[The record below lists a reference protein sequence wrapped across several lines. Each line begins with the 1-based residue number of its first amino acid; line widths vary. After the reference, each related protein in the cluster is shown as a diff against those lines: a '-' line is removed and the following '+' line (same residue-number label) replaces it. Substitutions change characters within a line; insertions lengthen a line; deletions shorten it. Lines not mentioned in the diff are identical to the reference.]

1 MKKLLIISLIIFS
14 LTFVSSIA
22 WNPPST
28 SPNSLLLQGLT
39 PQQVA
44 NLYSETDPNYFS
56 NTLGYYN
63 STTLPSQAETDP
75 LWSSNYSA
83 YNSSWSST
91 FNQTYHNYNSTGL
104 IKDWNAT
111 GFIINWSSLLSGGNS
126 SFNQSL
132 TDSLYSAKSEPLWTS
147 NQSLY
152 YLKSNPFNFYNSTT
166 LPAST
171 ENDTFQS
178 VTTREANTTNLINF
192 LNVTNFWDDV
202 FIKPVTTTTYE
213 PSCDGTPSVACSDY
227 ATQENCEQYSS
238 YGGDCYWTDGSSC
251 DDFDYDEDD
260 FNCVTYG
267 CTPSYSYSGSCDD
280 FDSNE
285 GDCSSNPPCYGDY
298 TPDSNCDSWDYDTE
312 ANCEGNGMYTCY
324 MDGDYNDCYNNVFTG
339 CSGDGYN
346 SYFSDC
352 SGTYGETGCFG
363 DLTCANQVASEAQ
376 CEYTSGCDYNPTG
389 TPVSTIGGH
398 GLTIEMGNANI
409 NGTINASQK
418 IVTQGGICSGLST
431 CDDSTYKIQSKGAI
445 YVNGSVCL
453 NAKTTSQCS
462 DTNWQ
467 IQMFGGSNSY
477 GYIGAMKSQSTTRT
491 QFQVATSDGV
501 RGFVMGHYDGE
512 GFMQI
517 YSGSTAEQTLKLTGS
532 TGQDT
537 VTLKA
542 KNLNLSGTLKVN
554 SVIAN
559 SGQNITFKNST
570 NTGWAN
576 LNAKSFNVFSP
587 EDKAYD
593 GQKIEA
599 LPKTE
604 NILDKT
610 GKLNRDYLFENE
622 KSMATIDNTAKPIFE
637 EQIIPCDANPSMSA
651 STSNC
656 KPIKRT
662 VVVGYEQM
670 PVNATDIGAVGFNNR
685 LMIAELTEKVKS
697 LEEDVETLKQ
707 DNKLLAD
714 VIKELTGKD
723 VKLQEAVCQIKIFG
737 WCLV

>member
-1 MKKLLIISLIIFS
+1 MRKILIILFAFV
-14 LTFVSSIA
+14 LTCNLALAIQWYPKAEIQPGSFYSI
-22 WNPPST
+22 NT
-28 SPNSLLLQGLT
+28 SYSNNAGLLQNLT
-39 PQQVA
+39 AQQVA
-44 NLYSETDPNYFS
+44 NLYSE
-56 NTLGYYN
+56 L
-63 STTLPSQAETDP
+63 DP
-75 LWSSNYSA
+75 LWSSNFSLGY
-83 YNSSWSST
+83 Y
-91 FNQTYHNYNSTGL
+91 
-104 IKDWNAT
+104 KDWNAT
-111 GFIINWSSLLSGGNS
+111 GFIINWSSLSSGGNS

-132 TDSLYSAKSEPLWTS
+132 TDSLYSTKSEPLWTS

-178 VTTREANTTNLINF
+178 VTTRGANTTSILHLLNITNVWANL
-192 LNVTNFWDDV
+192 

-213 PSCDGTPSVACSDY
+213 PSCDGTPSIACSDY
-227 ATQENCEQYSS
+227 ATQVNCEQYSS

-251 DDFDYDEDD
+251 DDFDYDEGS
-260 FNCVTYG
+260 CVATSG
-267 CTPSYSYSGSCDD
+267 CSASYSYSSSCDD
-280 FDSNE
+280 FDSDESGCN
-285 GDCSSNPPCYGDY
+285 SNSPCYPDY
-298 TPDSNCDSWDYDTE
+298 TPDTNCDSWDYGTE
-312 ANCEGNGMYTCY
+312 YDCENNGMYTCY
-324 MDGDYNDCYNNVFTG
+324 MDGDYGDCYGSVFNG

-389 TPVSTIGGH
+389 TPVSTVEGH
-398 GLTIEMGNANI
+398 GLTIDMGNAKI

-418 IVTQGGICSGLST
+418 IVTQGGICAGLSN
-431 CDDSTYKIQSKGAI
+431 CDDSTYKAQVKGPI

-453 NAKTTSQCS
+453 NALSTSQCS

-467 IQMFGGSNSY
+467 VQMYGGQNAY

-491 QFQVATSDGV
+491 QFQVTTSDGG
-501 RGFVMGHYDGE
+501 RGFVIQHYDGE
-512 GFMQI
+512 GRLQV
-517 YSGSTAEQTLKLTGS
+517 YQGSTAEQTLALIGS

-587 EDKAYD
+587 EDKKYNGKKVD
-593 GQKIEA
+593 T

-662 VVVGYEQM
+662 VVVGYEQI

-697 LEEDVETLKQ
+697 LEEDVEILKQ
-707 DNKLLAD
+707 DNQLLAD

-723 VKLQEAVCQIKIFG
+723 IKLQEAVCQIKIFG
-737 WCLV
+737 WCIVGHEN